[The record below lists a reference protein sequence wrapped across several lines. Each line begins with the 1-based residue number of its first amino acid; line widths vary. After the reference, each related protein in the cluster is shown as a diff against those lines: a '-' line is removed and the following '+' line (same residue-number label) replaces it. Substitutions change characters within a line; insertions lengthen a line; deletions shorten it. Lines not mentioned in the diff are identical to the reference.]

1 MLRCL
6 RAVLRAWWRDRWR
19 LVRWPDVDD
28 ELLAE
33 PQQ

>member
-6 RAVLRAWWRDRWR
+6 RAVLRAWWRDRW
-19 LVRWPDVDD
+19 PDIDD

-33 PQQ
+33 PQPW